1 VVAVR
6 IVITSLPALALLPAC
21 AELVSFP
28 DDPTLADPGPWD
40 CVAAP
45 APSTPPTSSTVTVRV
60 QTCDSFGD
68 CSIPIE
74 GLSAEL
80 CEKLDVGC
88 SRPVLR
94 GMTPVNGMF
103 EIDVPIDE
111 RGFDGYLKVTSP
123 TEACS
128 TDGAEL
134 GALPCS
140 LALECDP
147 AAPDERCQLP
157 LYAPALFFF
166 TPPIRSEP
174 AQPFVLSLMRLAAV
188 PTLAQAAGAP
198 FDATLGNLVVTGVD
212 CNGARA
218 AGLSYELRQQLEG
231 VTPLYMANGILSNS
245 LAETDATGVGA
256 FVGVPPGFVD
266 VLGSTGDTGMVGGVG
281 VQVSR
286 LAISYATLAPGP

>member
-1 VVAVR
+1 VR
-6 IVITSLPALALLPAC
+6 ALIAPLLALALLPAC

-28 DDPTLADPGPWD
+28 DDPTLAEPGPWD

-45 APSTPPTSSTVTVRV
+45 AASAAPASSTVTVRV

-68 CSIPIE
+68 CSVPIE

-94 GMTPVNGMF
+94 GMTPVQGLF

-111 RGFDGYLKVTSP
+111 TGFDGYLKVTSP
-123 TEACS
+123 TEPCS
-128 TDGAEL
+128 ADGAEL
-134 GALPCS
+134 GASPCS
-140 LALECDP
+140 LAPECDP
-147 AAPDERCQLP
+147 VAPDERCQLP
-157 LYAPALFFF
+157 QYAPALFFF

-174 AQPFVLSLMRLAAV
+174 AAPFVLSLMRLAAV
-188 PTLAQAAGAP
+188 PALAQAAGAP
-198 FDATLGNLVVTGVD
+198 FDAELGNLVVTGVD

-218 AGLSYELRQQLEG
+218 AGISYELRQQPEG
-231 VTPLYMANGILSNS
+231 VTPLYMANGILTNS

-266 VLGSTGDTGMVGGVG
+266 VLGSTGDSGTVGGVG

-286 LAISYATLAPGP
+286 LSISYATLAPTP

>member
-1 VVAVR
+1 MRALFGPV
-6 IVITSLPALALLPAC
+6 LALALLPAC

-40 CVAAP
+40 CVATP
-45 APSTPPTSSTVTVRV
+45 GTSTPPASSTATVRV

-68 CSIPIE
+68 CSVPIE

-94 GMTPVNGMF
+94 GMTPIDGMF
-103 EIDVPIDE
+103 ELDVPIDE
-111 RGFDGYLKVTSP
+111 RGFDGYLKVTSASEP
-123 TEACS
+123 CS
-128 TDGAEL
+128 ADAAVL
-134 GALPCS
+134 GASPCS
-140 LALECDP
+140 LAPECDP
-147 AAPDERCQLP
+147 AAPGEACQLP
-157 LYAPALFFF
+157 QYAPALFFF
-166 TPPIRSEP
+166 APPIRSEP
-174 AQPFVLSLMRLAAV
+174 AQPFVLSLMRLSAV
-188 PTLAQAAGAP
+188 PALAQAAGAP
-198 FDATLGNLVVTGVD
+198 FDAELGNLVVTGVD

-218 AGLSYELRQQLEG
+218 AGLSYELRQHPDG

-266 VLGSTGDTGMVGGVG
+266 VLGSTDGSGEVGGVG

-286 LAISYATLAPGP
+286 LSISYATLAPAP

>member
-1 VVAVR
+1 MRAIIAPWV
-6 IVITSLPALALLPAC
+6 ALALLPAC

-45 APSTPPTSSTVTVRV
+45 GSTAALSPSTVTVRV

-68 CSIPIE
+68 CSVPIE

-88 SRPVLR
+88 SRPVLS
-94 GMTPVNGMF
+94 GMTPVAGLF

-111 RGFDGYLKVTSP
+111 RGFDGYLKVTSRS
-123 TEACS
+123 EACS
-128 TDGAEL
+128 ADGGEP
-134 GALPCS
+134 GASPCS
-140 LALECDP
+140 LAPECDP

-157 LYAPALFFF
+157 QYAPALFFF

-188 PTLAQAAGAP
+188 PALAQAAGAP
-198 FDATLGNLVVTGVD
+198 FDAELGNLVVTGVD

-218 AGLSYELRQQLEG
+218 AGISYELRQHPDG
-231 VTPLYMANGILSNS
+231 ATPLYMANGILSNS
-245 LAETDATGVGA
+245 LDETDETGVGA

-266 VLGSTGDTGMVGGVG
+266 VLGSASDTGTVGGVG

-286 LAISYATLAPGP
+286 LSISYATLAPLP

>member
-1 VVAVR
+1 MIAPWV
-6 IVITSLPALALLPAC
+6 ALALLPAC

-28 DDPTLADPGPWD
+28 EDPTLAEPGPWD

-45 APSTPPTSSTVTVRV
+45 ASNAAATGSTVTVRV

-68 CSIPIE
+68 CSVPIE

-88 SRPVLR
+88 SRPVLG

-111 RGFDGYLKVTSP
+111 RGFDGYLKVTSQTQP
-123 TEACS
+123 CS
-128 TDGAEL
+128 ADGAEL
-134 GALPCS
+134 GTSPCS
-140 LALECDP
+140 LTPECDP

-157 LYAPALFFF
+157 EYAPALFFF
-166 TPPIRSEP
+166 SPPIRSQP

-188 PTLAQAAGAP
+188 PALAQAAGAP
-198 FDATLGNLVVTGVD
+198 FDAELGNLVVTGVD

-218 AGLSYELRQQLEG
+218 AGLSYELRQHPDG
-231 VTPLYMANGILSNS
+231 ATPLYMANGILSDS
-245 LAETDATGVGA
+245 LDETDETGVGA

-266 VLGSTGDTGMVGGVG
+266 VLGSARDAGTVGGVG

-286 LAISYATLAPGP
+286 LSISYATLAPTP

>member
-1 VVAVR
+1 VRAV
-6 IVITSLPALALLPAC
+6 IFPLFALGLLPGC

-28 DDPTLADPGPWD
+28 DDPTLAEAGPWD

-45 APSTPPTSSTVTVRV
+45 APSVDPSSSTVTVRV

-103 EIDVPIDE
+103 EMDVPIDE
-111 RGFDGYLKVTSP
+111 RGFDGYLKVTSQ

-128 TDGAEL
+128 ANGADL

-140 LALECDP
+140 LAPACDP
-147 AAPDERCQLP
+147 ATPDERCQLP
-157 LYAPALFFF
+157 QYAPALFFF
-166 TPPIRSEP
+166 APPIRSEP

-188 PTLAQAAGAP
+188 PALAQAAGAP
-198 FDATLGNLVVTGVD
+198 FDSELGNLVVTGVD

-218 AGLSYELRQQLEG
+218 AGLSYELRQHPDG
-231 VTPLYMANGILSNS
+231 ATPLYMANGILSNS
-245 LAETDATGVGA
+245 LAETDETGVGA

-266 VLGSTGDTGMVGGVG
+266 VLGSAGDTGTVGGVG

-286 LAISYATLAPGP
+286 LSISYATLAPTP